1 MRTGFVLFEV
11 FFLFKIFSL
20 SLKSAFFMKLPLSFL
35 LAKFACANLV
45 AKFSVANLL
54 DSGVVIH
61 LL

>member
-1 MRTGFVLFEV
+1 MSTCFVVFEV
-11 FFLFKIFSL
+11 IFLFKIFNL